1 MPEGERRQAN
11 LRLLVEKAGAF
22 AVAQERGLQPFL
34 DAVTM
39 WSASGSGEEAS
50 TVPTKNAVHIM
61 TIHKSKGLQ
70 WPVVILMGASNNLLT
85 GSRTA
90 AVRTIAHQT
99 RNEDGAVAEYGEG
112 ALSLVDQRNHV
123 RVDTFQRAVI
133 DSRAKELEAAEELR
147 LLYVAM
153 TVPNAS

>member
-1 MPEGERRQAN
+1 
-11 LRLLVEKAGAF
+11 
-22 AVAQERGLQPFL
+22 
-34 DAVTM
+34 
-39 WSASGSGEEAS
+39 
-50 TVPTKNAVHIM
+50 
-61 TIHKSKGLQ
+61 
-70 WPVVILMGASNNLLT
+70 MGASNNLLT

-153 TVPNAS
+153 TRAERKLIIAGSYRPGKNDDGNLNLRTMAQGIALSGDGRTIDPRTVVKNSGSPNYLYWILG